1 MRTAVLLMAV
11 AALLTACAT
20 GIWHKPP
27 RPEVWLL
34 MGQSNMSGRGDV
46 SELPADFA
54 VPDPRIMVWGNDGGL
69 AVASEPVDSA
79 VGQVD
84 RISADVQ
91 AGVGPGLAFAR
102 VRIAQQPNRRL
113 ILVPCAKGG
122 SAIAEWTPAD
132 GRDGL
137 FGSCV
142 ARARAAVRQG
152 RLAGVLWYQ
161 GERDA
166 RSVDDALAWPAR
178 FERMATALR
187 IALARQDL
195 PIVVVSLADEP
206 VRGPYAGRY
215 PAWQAVQAAQASL
228 RVPGVVVVAAAGLP
242 KGEDDLHLSTAGQ
255 ILLGTRL
262 ASALELQK

>member
-1 MRTAVLLMAV
+1 MRTAVLLMALTV
-11 AALLTACAT
+11 LLAGCAS
-20 GIWHKPP
+20 GIRDNHP

-34 MGQSNMSGRGDV
+34 MGQSNMSGRGDL
-46 SELPADFA
+46 SELPAVFA
-54 VPDPRIMVWGNDGGL
+54 IPDPRIMAWGNDGEP
-69 AVASEPVDSA
+69 AVAREPLDSA

-84 RISADVQ
+84 LISADVQ

-132 GRDGL
+132 GRGTL

-142 ARARAAVRQG
+142 ARARAAVRRG

-161 GERDA
+161 GESDA
-166 RSVDDALAWPAR
+166 RSGDDALAWPAR
-178 FERMATALR
+178 LERMVTALR
-187 IALARQDL
+187 IGLARPDL